1 MTNVIT
7 AAHPRGGPPFNAQA
21 QSPAEIAD
29 IGASLSAAQPSWA
42 ARDLPD
48 RIDVLHRWRQALLER
63 RAGIVDALAEDTGRR
78 ALSEAEFEGSLRRL
92 DYWARKATELL
103 EVSSAGVSEA
113 VPGVRYEHYLAPLG
127 LVGVI
132 GPWNFPLL
140 LVLIDALPAL
150 YSGCAVLAKPSEI
163 TPRFVEPL
171 IRTLESVPELAAVLR
186 FVQGGAATGEA
197 IVEHVDA
204 VCFTGSV
211 PTGRL
216 VGAQAGRRL
225 IPAFLELGGKDPMIV
240 LPDADLDTAVAV
252 ALRASVIATG
262 QACQSIERVYVHES
276 LYAPF
281 VERLVAA
288 AAKVRLTTG
297 PANGGHLGPF
307 IDPAQAD
314 RVREQLADAERQA
327 AILHC
332 GGVERRKD
340 GAWCA
345 PAVLTGVHHGM
356 LLFRDETFGPV
367 IPVMSFADDA
377 EAVRLANDSEFG
389 LSAAVLGEESHA
401 LAVAR
406 QVRAGA
412 VSINDGG
419 LTAQVSD
426 VEKESFGVSGLG
438 RSRAGPSALLRFLR
452 KQALLVQTGTPAPIE
467 AFAETI
473 PHGAPSRS
481 SSS

>member
-7 AAHPRGGPPFNAQA
+7 APHPRGGPPCTFT
-21 QSPAEIAD
+21 PPTPEEIEGIA
-29 IGASLSAAQPSWA
+29 GNLAAAQWEWA
-42 ARDLPD
+42 ARGVQG
-48 RIDVLHRWRQALLER
+48 RIGVMGRWRAALLER
-63 RAGIVDALAEDTGRR
+63 RAEIVGALAEDTGRR
-78 ALSEAEFEGSLRRL
+78 ALCEAEFDGSVRRL
-92 DYWARKATELL
+92 DYWSEKAPELL
-103 EVSSAGVSEA
+103 GSVSAGLSET
-113 VPGVRYEHYLAPLG
+113 VPGIRYEHNLTPLG

-150 YSGCAVLAKPSEI
+150 LAGCAVLAKPSEV

-171 IRTLESVPELAAVLR
+171 IRSVEPVPELAQVLR

-197 IVEHVDA
+197 IVEHADA

-211 PTGRL
+211 RTGRL

-225 IPAFLELGGKDPMIV
+225 IPALLELGGKDPLVV
-240 LPDADLDTAVAV
+240 LADADLDTAVAV

-262 QACQSIERVYVHES
+262 QACQSIERVYVHDT
-276 LYAPF
+276 LYAQF
-281 VERLVAA
+281 VEQLVAA
-288 AAKVRLTTG
+288 AGKVRLTAG
-297 PANGGHLGPF
+297 QAGGGHLGPF

-314 RVREQLADAERQA
+314 RVQAQLADAEARGA
-327 AILHC
+327 TRHC
-332 GGVERRKD
+332 GGVERGKD
-340 GAWCA
+340 GDWCA
-345 PAVLTGVHHGM
+345 PAVLTGVNHDM
-356 LLFRDETFGPV
+356 LLYREETFGPV
-367 IPVMSFADDA
+367 IPVMAYADDA
-377 EAVRLANDSEFG
+377 EAIRLANDSEFG
-389 LSAAVLGEESHA
+389 LSAAVLGDESHA

-406 QVRAGA
+406 QLRAGA

-438 RSRAGPSALLRFLR
+438 RSRTGPSALLRFLR

-467 AFAETI
+467 AFEETGS
-473 PHGAPSRS
+473 PD
-481 SSS
+481 